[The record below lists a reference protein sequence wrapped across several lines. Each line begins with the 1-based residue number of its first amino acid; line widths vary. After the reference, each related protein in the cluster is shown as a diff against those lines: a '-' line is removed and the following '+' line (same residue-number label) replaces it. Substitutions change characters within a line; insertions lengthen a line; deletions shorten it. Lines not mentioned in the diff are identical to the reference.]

1 MQYIIKKTTTG
12 WLLFHLFPLLLWSP
26 GCPGIHYVYQAGLE
40 FTDSSSASS
49 QVLGLRSVPPVGVVS
64 TFEVQVLPYF
74 DYGKVQTASF
84 TVFPIISVC

>member
-40 FTDSSSASS
+40 FTETEIQPPLLLSARIK
-49 QVLGLRSVPPVGVVS
+49 GLCHH
-64 TFEVQVLPYF
+64 VLPCYRLR
-74 DYGKVQTASF
+74 V
-84 TVFPIISVC
+84 VFEPKIPTRITL